1 MYGCMIVIVIF
12 EVDIDIFGIIVDMFV
27 VENIVMDLLYENL
40 IETLIISDF
49 YK

>member
-1 MYGCMIVIVIF
+1 MYGYMIVIVK
-12 EVDIDIFGIIVDMFV
+12 VDIDIFDIIVDMFV
-27 VENIVMDLLYENL
+27 VENIVMDLLYVNL